1 MTFARIGDAPRAT
14 ALADKLIK
22 DFPVNTI
29 QQIYWQPTIR
39 AEIEVSRNNP
49 DKAIALLQT
58 ATPYELGGGAPVG
71 GLYPAFVR
79 GQALLK
85 AHKGSQAAA
94 ELRKLTDHE
103 GIVVNL
109 PLGAL
114 AHLYLG
120 RAYALEGDSGKAK
133 VAYQDFFSLWK
144 EADPDMLCQSCC
156 LRGGVSVCLRGA
168 PGMDGAFV
176 ISPCN
181 PFLSNL
187 YLGHDRMTMDK
198 RGSP

>member
-1 MTFARIGDAPRAT
+1 MTFARIGDVPRAT
-14 ALADKLIK
+14 ALADRLIK

-49 DKAIALLQT
+49 DKAVALLQT
-58 ATPYELGGGAPVG
+58 ATPYELGGGGPVG

-94 ELRKLTDHE
+94 ELRKLTDHQ
-103 GIVVNL
+103 GVVVNL

-120 RAYALEGDSGKAK
+120 RAYALDGDSAKAK

-144 EADPDMLCQSCC
+144 EADPDIPL
-156 LRGGVSVCLRGA
+156 
-168 PGMDGAFV
+168 FV
-176 ISPCN
+176 AAKAEYAR
-181 PFLSNL
+181 L
-187 YLGHDRMTMDK
+187 
-198 RGSP
+198 